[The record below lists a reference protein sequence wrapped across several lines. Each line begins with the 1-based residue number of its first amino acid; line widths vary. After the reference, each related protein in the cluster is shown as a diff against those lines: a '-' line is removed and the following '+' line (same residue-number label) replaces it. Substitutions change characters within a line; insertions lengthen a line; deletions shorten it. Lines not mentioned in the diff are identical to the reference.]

1 MGGMTFSTAQTSAK
15 AGGGERYLPKRV
27 GLAAKIETSKEVSP
41 HDFLAPVLN
50 GGKIADYR
58 EEYAGEGHV
67 SIQKAK
73 KPKGDFVAYSGLYA
87 VCHGIAVLDVL
98 YLLEA
103 LALAA

>member
-1 MGGMTFSTAQTSAK
+1 MSDNENKLAK

-67 SIQKAK
+67 SKKKDK